1 MKMIAMQAL
10 DELTQQAIASP
21 RRRAHLN
28 LHATLDDPVQ
38 RLAVAMEP
46 DTWIRPHRHTHT
58 WELLY
63 PVRGR
68 FVILYFDD
76 AGVVTQRTVLGED
89 CALIENAAGQWHS
102 VLSLDE
108 GAVIFEVKHG
118 PYRPTEEVD
127 FLPATPASDE
137 VAIARIRAWYATA
150 QVGERIPL

>member
-10 DELTQQAIASP
+10 DELTQKAIASP

-28 LHATLDDPVQ
+28 LHPTLDDAVQ

-63 PVRGR
+63 PLRGR

-89 CALIENAAGQWHS
+89 CALIENAAGQWHT
-102 VLSLDE
+102 VLSLDD
-108 GAVIFEVKHG
+108 GGVIFEVKQG
-118 PYRPTEEVD
+118 AYSPTQEPD
-127 FLPATPASDE
+127 FLPGTPASDE
-137 VAIARIRAWYATA
+137 TAIARIRAWYATA
-150 QVGERIPL
+150 QIGEQIPD